1 MRYQLHHTVCLVT
14 LLFPV
19 PCFSQEKRLVNTFP
33 QNPDLSVAKTQKKWS
48 ADNGAF
54 LLALPKNDSA
64 IQESLISFREQ
75 GANDFSLTFKWKSS
89 SQPQRLVNQ
98 GLSVGHSMCN
108 GESIWFK
115 LNGASLVL
123 HVDDRSER
131 GLFGS
136 TPFKDF
142 YKQNYISPFLSGGYI
157 PHADN
162 ANQWHTVKVCGS
174 FPELEFWSNNHL
186 AFSFNL
192 DHQIEN
198 FDKEQSWRSNPL
210 NRHKLAPRSVF
221 SDEAAFYKFMLGEFR
236 KGWKQRGIYFS
247 LEGTNFTDAES
258 VSIEVKD
265 LILDNRRSAPK
276 PPPDPSRNPSSPQS
290 KVSIRDHEL
299 LKRFHSAID
308 SHLPKGIAHMKL
320 LQAFGPVKEQKTPG
334 IDHDGL
340 LFLNS
345 ATYFLSPLAPL
356 AATQE
361 RDFIKA
367 DGLPAIWVDRYFDN
381 GSVVLYGLIFK
392 DESSRKSFNYEAYL
406 PILKTT
412 PLGQEITFVNQA
424 GNYAIFAI
432 YDQSVPQGTVK
443 YFENSIRAFKQAP

>member
-19 PCFSQEKRLVNTFP
+19 PCFSQEKRLVNTSP

-64 IQESLISFREQ
+64 IQESLITFTEQ
-75 GANDFSLTFKWKSS
+75 GSNDFSLTFKWKSS

-131 GLFGS
+131 GAFGL
-136 TPFKDF
+136 TTFKDF
-142 YKQNYISPFLSGGYI
+142 YKKNYISPFLSGGYI
-157 PHADN
+157 PHADA
-162 ANQWHTVKVCGS
+162 ANQWHTVKVRGA
-174 FPELEFWSNNHL
+174 FPELEFWANNQL

-192 DHQIEN
+192 DHQIDN
-198 FDKEQSWRSNPL
+198 FNREQSWRSNPL
-210 NRHKLAPRSVF
+210 NRHKLERPTVF
-221 SDEAAFYKFMLGEFR
+221 SNEAAIYKFMLSEFR
-236 KGWKQRGIYFS
+236 EGWKQRGIYFS
-247 LEGTNFTDAES
+247 LEGTTFTGDES
-258 VSIEVKD
+258 VSVEIKD
-265 LILDNRRSAPK
+265 LILDNRRNAPK
-276 PPPDPSRNPSSPQS
+276 PTPVQSKDPVSPQS
-290 KVSIRDHEL
+290 KVSKRDSEFL
-299 LKRFHSAID
+299 ERFHLAID
-308 SHLPKGIAHMKL
+308 IHLPKGIAHMGL

-334 IDHDGL
+334 IDHGGL

-345 ATYFLSPLAPL
+345 ANYFLSPLASL
-356 AATQE
+356 AANQK
-361 RDFIKA
+361 RDFIKP
-367 DGLPAIWVDRYFDN
+367 DVLPAIWVDRYFDN

-406 PILKTT
+406 PILKTS

-443 YFENSIRAFKQAP
+443 YFEDSIRAFK